1 MQIGFYDIDKRFERL
16 DKLNDPLK
24 VLSSLID
31 FEIFREE
38 LEKGLEKERKDNSG
52 RKAFDKVMLFK
63 GLIIKRLYD
72 LSNDELEF
80 QITDRT
86 SFRRFLG
93 LNENAMSPDTNT
105 FWLFSDELSKNGI
118 VDRLFLKFDEH
129 LCRKGYSA
137 KGGTMIDAT
146 FVEVPK
152 QRNTKEENKEIKEG
166 KVPQSFTENMHKF
179 AQKDLAA
186 RWTKK
191 GNETFYGYKNHVNA
205 DVKYKFV
212 RNYEVTSAEVHDSQ
226 PFISLI
232 MDYINRNNFLCSTWA
247 DSAYMSDDFLKFLAT
262 KGIQANINE
271 RAYRNK
277 PLTDEQKASN
287 RVKSRIRA
295 RVEHIFG
302 FMENSLNAGLIR
314 TIGIVRAKSQIAMI
328 NLTYNLFRFCQL
340 ERAKSLAVA

>member
-1 MQIGFYDIDKRFERL
+1 MQIGFYDIDKRLERL

-24 VLSSLID
+24 VLSKLID
-31 FEIFREE
+31 FEIFRSEI
-38 LEKGLEKERKDNSG
+38 EKGLEKERKDNSG

-63 GLIIKRLYD
+63 GLIIKRIYS

-93 LNENAMSPDTNT
+93 INENAMSPDSNT
-105 FWLFSDELSKNGI
+105 FWIFSDELSKNEI
-118 VDRLFLKFDEH
+118 IDRLFVKFDEH
-129 LCRKGYSA
+129 LNRQGYTA
-137 KGGTMIDAT
+137 QGGTMIDAS

-166 KVPQSFTENMHKF
+166 KIPQSFTENIHKL
-179 AQKDLAA
+179 AQKDINA

-191 GNETFYGYKNHVNA
+191 GNETFYGYKNHINA

-226 PFISLI
+226 PFINLL
-232 MDYINRNNFLCSTWA
+232 MDYINRNNFLCATWA
-247 DSAYMSDDFLKFLAT
+247 DSAYMSDNLLEFLAN
-262 KGIQANINE
+262 KGVHANINE

-277 PLTDEQKASN
+277 PLTEDQKASN
-287 RVKSRIRA
+287 KIKSRIRA

-314 TIGIVRAKSQIAMI
+314 TIGIIRAKSQIAMI
-328 NLTYNLFRFCQL
+328 NLAYNLFRFCQL
-340 ERAKSLAVA
+340 EKAKSLAVA

>member
-1 MQIGFYDIDKRFERL
+1 MQIGFFDIDKRLERL

-24 VLSSLID
+24 VLLSLID

-38 LEKGLEKERKDNSG
+38 IEKGLEKERKDNSG
-52 RKAFDKVMLFK
+52 RRPFDKVMLFK

-93 LNENAMSPDTNT
+93 INENAMSPDANT
-105 FWLFSDELSKNGI
+105 FWFFNDELSRNGI
-118 VDRLFLKFDEH
+118 IDKLFIKFDEY
-129 LCRKGYSA
+129 LNQRGYTA
-137 KGGTMIDAT
+137 QGGTMIDAS

-152 QRNTKEENKEIKEG
+152 QRNTREENKEIKEG
-166 KVPQSFTENMHKF
+166 NIPQSFTENLHKF
-179 AQKDLAA
+179 AQKDTNA

-191 GNETFYGYKNHVNA
+191 GNSSYYGYKNHINA
-205 DVKYKFV
+205 DVKHKLIRKYA
-212 RNYEVTSAEVHDSQ
+212 VTSAEVHDSKE
-226 PFISLI
+226 FETL
-232 MDYINRNNFLCSTWA
+232 MDYLNSISKAWA
-247 DSAYMSDDFLKFLAT
+247 DSAYMSEDVIKFLKE
-262 KGIQANINE
+262 KGIEANINE

-277 PLTDEQKASN
+277 PLTEGQKAKN
-287 RVKSRIRA
+287 RVKSKTRA

-302 FMENSLNAGLIR
+302 FMENSLKAGMIR
-314 TIGIVRAKSQIAMI
+314 TIGIIRAKSQVALI

-340 ERAKSLAVA
+340 EKAKSFVMA

>member
-1 MQIGFYDIDKRFERL
+1 MQIGFFDVNKRLERL
-16 DKLNDPLK
+16 DKLNDSLK
-24 VLSSLID
+24 VLLSLID

-38 LEKGLEKERKDNSG
+38 IEKGLEKERKNNSG

-93 LNENAMSPDTNT
+93 INENAMSPDSNT
-105 FWLFSDELSKNGI
+105 FWLFSDELSKNGVI
-118 VDRLFLKFDEH
+118 DKLFIKFDEF
-129 LCRKGYSA
+129 LNQRGYTA
-137 KGGTMIDAT
+137 QGGTMIDAS

-166 KVPQSFTENMHKF
+166 KIPQSFTENMHKF
-179 AQKDLAA
+179 VQKDTDA

-191 GNETFYGYKNHVNA
+191 GDVNYYGYKNHINA
-205 DVKYKFV
+205 DAKYKFV

-226 PFISLI
+226 PFIKLI
-232 MDYINRNNFLCSTWA
+232 MEYINRNSFPCATWA
-247 DSAYMSDDFLKFLAT
+247 DSAYMSDELLKFLAN
-262 KGIQANINE
+262 KGIRANINE

-277 PLTDEQKASN
+277 PLTEEQKASN
-287 RVKSRIRA
+287 RIKSKIRA

-302 FMENSLNAGLIR
+302 FMGNTLSAGMIR
-314 TIGIVRAKSQIAMI
+314 TIGIIRAKSQVSLI

-340 ERAKSLAVA
+340 EKVKSLVMA

>member
-1 MQIGFYDIDKRFERL
+1 MQIGFYDIERRFERL
-16 DKLNDPLK
+16 DKLKDSLK
-24 VLSSLID
+24 VLSKLID

-38 LEKGLEKERKDNSG
+38 IEKGLEKKRKDNSG
-52 RKAFDKVMLFK
+52 RKAFDKIMLFK

-72 LSNDELEF
+72 LSYEDLEF
-80 QITDRT
+80 QITDRS
-86 SFRRFLG
+86 SFKRFLK
-93 LNENAMSPDTNT
+93 LKENAMSPDANT
-105 FWLFSDELSKNGI
+105 FWLFNEELTNKGI
-118 VDRLFLKFDEH
+118 MDRLFTRFDEH
-129 LCRKGYSA
+129 LNQRGYTA
-137 KGGTMIDAT
+137 QGGTMIDAS

-152 QRNTKEENKEIKEG
+152 QRNTREENKEIKEG
-166 KVPQSFTENMHKF
+166 KIPQSFTENAHKL
-179 AQKDLAA
+179 AQKDIAA

-226 PFISLI
+226 KLEELMNYLNSLAA
-232 MDYINRNNFLCSTWA
+232 TWA
-247 DSAYMSDDFLKFLAT
+247 DSAYMSDDILKFLKS

-271 RAYRNK
+271 RAYRNN

-314 TIGIVRAKSQIAMI
+314 TIGIIRAKSQIALI

-340 ERAKSLAVA
+340 EKAKSLAVA

>member
-1 MQIGFYDIDKRFERL
+1 MQLGFYDIDKRIERL

-24 VLSSLID
+24 VLISLID

-63 GLIIKRLYD
+63 GLIIKRLYA

-86 SFRRFLG
+86 TFRRFLG
-93 LNENAMSPDTNT
+93 LNENAMSPDANT
-105 FWLFSDELSKNGI
+105 FWLFGDELSKNGI
-118 VDRLFLKFDEH
+118 VDRLFMRFDEH

-146 FVEVPK
+146 FVEVPR

-166 KVPQSFTENMHKF
+166 KVPQSFTENIHKI

-191 GNETFYGYKNHVNA
+191 GDETFYGYKNHVNA
-205 DVKYKFV
+205 DVQYKFV
-212 RNYEVTSAEVHDSQ
+212 RNYVVTSAEVHDSQ
-226 PFISLI
+226 PLERL
-232 MDYINRNNFLCSTWA
+232 MDYLNSLSKIWA
-247 DSAYMSDDFLKFLAT
+247 DSAYMSKDILIFLAG
-262 KGIQANINE
+262 KGIEANINE

-287 RVKSRIRA
+287 RVKSKTRA

-302 FMENSLNAGLIR
+302 FMENSLKAGLIR

-328 NLTYNLFRFCQL
+328 NLTYNLFRFCQI
-340 ERAKSLAVA
+340 EKVKSLTVA